1 MFKYLKRGIIMARK
15 KVVKPHF
22 LKIVYFDEGSA
33 LDYLEAKHGGR
44 YDKVSSDIIQRV
56 KKIAGEIGGEASTD
70 PKILSFVVDSLLG
83 IKGRIAGSASYDRT
97 GDNKVSETVSSTV
110 LSNFIEEVYKG
121 RTEQQENISQNFGV
135 FEKVRVSFVPNSVTF
150 LKIIS
155 PMLKII
161 KEESFGSD
169 MPINIGALD
178 QIFSD
183 AKGYYELVSIE
194 EEEKQKKVF
203 RFNFNALRNNYR
215 LNDLTKMDITIIG
228 IKVGE
233 CTEADLEWES
243 EFDDKKSTDY
253 NGAFENIL
261 DRAENDGSNDE
272 AKKNLLSI
280 YDVILAGVASNEN

>member
-1 MFKYLKRGIIMARK
+1 MALK
-15 KVVKPHF
+15 PQF

-56 KKIAGEIGGEASTD
+56 KKIAGEVGGEASTD

-83 IKGRIAGSASYDRT
+83 IKGRISGSASYGRT
-97 GDNKVSETVSSTV
+97 GENKVSETVSSTV
-110 LSNFIEEVYKG
+110 LSNFIEDVYKD
-121 RTEQQENISQNFGV
+121 RTEQQEEMISQNFGI
-135 FEKVRVSFVPNSVTF
+135 FEKVKVSFVPNSVTF

-161 KEESFGSD
+161 KEESFGND
-169 MPINIGALD
+169 MPINLGALD

-183 AKGYYELVSIE
+183 AKGYYELVSV

-233 CTEADLEWES
+233 CTEAELEWEA
-243 EFDDKKSTDY
+243 EFDDKKVTDHKSS
-253 NGAFENIL
+253 FEKIVDNSESDTL
-261 DRAENDGSNDE
+261 DIVEDE
-272 AKKNLLSI
+272 SILSI
-280 YDVILAGVASNEN
+280 YDVILAGVTNNDN